1 MWRKYRSLVII
12 LVLSSVV
19 GLIGLG
25 KPLDQMLSASRY
37 YVDPIPASGDIV
49 AVGIDKK
56 ALVQAGAWPWNRTRY
71 AELMDNLYAA
81 GAKRVVFDFAFD
93 AAGTP
98 EGNAA
103 FSAALARNS
112 KKTWLLIMPF
122 VDGTDS
128 QYGERRFGDHA
139 QFASATSNVW
149 LGGLVQSYDATFRI
163 GGVDRPALPLVLA
176 RDNVAG
182 PASDDKIM
190 VDYAIDRSTIP
201 YVSAADVLGN
211 RLGNKV
217 QGRTILIGAND
228 QGIGDMF
235 ATPLGERTA
244 GMFIAITGAETLKRG
259 QPTAIGWV
267 PSFAASIIVAY
278 LIGSVKRRRL
288 QILARIAWVMA
299 LIVLPIATAYL
310 NLSVEIFP
318 ALLVFSLLSAAW
330 SFDRIKKQALDDEID
345 GLGSVTRAE
354 EEGVSG
360 AAALVCLVINNDAQ
374 IRSTLPPEDQ
384 KKIWDSLHRRV
395 SFAIGNHPVYRQA
408 NCLFWGEDAAS
419 FAEIRD
425 RLHGLHAVVRMPTW
439 ISGDDVKVEGFF
451 GVDMQKELPLRARI
465 AGAMAA
471 VRDGLGVRI
480 VQNNPVDRTE
490 AMWGLTMSSEIN
502 KGLARGDFWVS
513 YQPQLDCRTGMVVG
527 AEALIRW
534 NHPEKGLLNPAL
546 FITAAEK
553 AGELGAL
560 TEFVLGDVAHM
571 MRAVGRK
578 ASNLQWSV
586 NISPRQLADDAVSVM
601 IARHFVQMGGNPA
614 HLTIELTETASLV
627 DIPNFEKELCAL
639 RHLGVELSADDY
651 GSGVSTLEN
660 LKSSQVRE
668 LKIDKQFV
676 LTMRDGNPE
685 YHMVRSTI
693 MMAHALGL
701 RVVAEGVEDQETAL
715 LLQRLRCDRAQGY
728 HFAKPMTKKEFLAFV
743 GQGLEAA

>member
-25 KPLDQMLSASRY
+25 KPLDQILSTSRY

-49 AVGIDKK
+49 AVGIDGK
-56 ALVQAGAWPWNRTRY
+56 ALDEGGAWPWNRARY
-71 AELMDNLYAA
+71 ADLVNNLYAA
-81 GAKRVVFDFAFD
+81 GAKRVVFDFAFE
-93 AAGTP
+93 ASGTP
-98 EGNAA
+98 EGNAR
-103 FSAALARNS
+103 FSESLARHD
-112 KKTWLLIMPF
+112 KKTWLLVMLPDKASGSPF
-122 VDGTDS
+122 PATK
-128 QYGERRFGDHA
+128 FTDHA
-139 QFASATSNVW
+139 RLASATSSVW
-149 LGGLVQSYDATFRI
+149 FGNLVRSYDRFTTI
-163 GGVDRPALPLVLA
+163 DGSNLPSLPVVLA
-176 RDNVAG
+176 GDEAANKAN
-182 PASDDKIM
+182 DEILI
-190 VDYAIDRSTIP
+190 DYAIDSATIP
-201 YVSAADVLGN
+201 YLSAADVLAN
-211 RLGNKV
+211 RIGDKV
-217 QGRTILIGAND
+217 KGRTVLIGAND
-228 QGIGDMF
+228 PGLGDMF
-235 ATPLGERTA
+235 ATPFKDRIA
-244 GMFIAITGAETLKRG
+244 GMFIAITGAETLKLG
-259 QPTAIGWV
+259 KLMSLGWLPAFLISCVTAYIIGN
-267 PSFAASIIVAY
+267 I
-278 LIGSVKRRRL
+278 RRRGL
-288 QILARIAWVMA
+288 QIMARIVWVTG
-299 LIVLPIATAYL
+299 LILVPLVVTYIGARIE
-310 NLSVEIFP
+310 VFP
-318 ALLVFSLLSAAW
+318 AIVVFSLLSTVR
-330 SFDRIKKQALDDEID
+330 SFDRIKKQALEDEID
-345 GLGSVTRAE
+345 GLGSVARAE

-360 AAALVCLVINNDAQ
+360 TAALVCLVINNDAQ
-374 IRSTLPPEDQ
+374 IRSTLSPLDQ

-395 SFAIGNHPVYRQA
+395 SFAIGNRPVYRQA
-408 NCLFWGEDAAS
+408 NCLFWGEETS
-419 FAEIRD
+419 GFPEIRD

-471 VRDGLGVRI
+471 VRDGMGVRI
-480 VQNNPVDRTE
+480 VQNNPVNRTE

-502 KGLARGDFWVS
+502 KGLSRGDFWVS
-513 YQPQLDCRTGMVVG
+513 YQPQVDCKTGVVVG

-560 TEFVLGDVAHM
+560 TEFVLGDVAQT
-571 MRAVGRK
+571 MRALGHK
-578 ASNLQWSV
+578 APALQWSV

-601 IARHFVQMGGNPA
+601 VARHFAQMGGNPA
-614 HLTIELTETASLV
+614 RLTIELTETASLV
-627 DIPNFEKELCAL
+627 DIPNVEKELAAL
-639 RHLGVELSADDY
+639 RGLGVELSADDY

-728 HFAKPMTKKEFLAFV
+728 HFAKPMTKKEFLSFIS
-743 GQGLEAA
+743 QGLEAA

>member
-25 KPLDQMLSASRY
+25 KPLDQMLETTRY
-37 YVDPIPASGDIV
+37 YVDPVPASGDIV
-49 AVGIDKK
+49 AVGIDSK
-56 ALVQAGAWPWNRTRY
+56 ALAAEGAWPWNRAKY
-71 AELMDNLYAA
+71 AEMLDKLYQA
-81 GAKRVVFDFAFD
+81 GAKRVVFDFAFE

-98 EGNAA
+98 EGNAN
-103 FSAALARNS
+103 FSAALARHHKQSWVLVIGS
-112 KKTWLLIMPF
+112 KDKSASSFPIKAIADHTHFTSAESSTL
-122 VDGTDS
+122 
-128 QYGERRFGDHA
+128 FG
-139 QFASATSNVW
+139 N
-149 LGGLVQSYDATFRI
+149 LVRSYDRTVTVE
-163 GGVDRPALPLVLA
+163 GRPLPSLPVVLA
-176 RDNVAG
+176 GLENVQANL
-182 PASDDKIM
+182 KEEILI
-190 VDYAIDRSTIP
+190 DYSIDRSSIP
-201 YVSAADVLGN
+201 YLSAADVLAGQI
-211 RLGNKV
+211 GDKV
-217 QGRTILIGAND
+217 EGRTVLIGAND
-228 QGIGDMF
+228 QGLGDMF
-235 ATPLGERTA
+235 ATPFQDRTA
-244 GMFIAITGAETLKRG
+244 GMFVAILGAEALKFG
-259 QPTAIGWV
+259 SVLSLGWIPAFLV
-267 PSFAASIIVAY
+267 SCIAAY
-278 LIGSVKRRRL
+278 LISNIRRRGA
-288 QILARIAWVMA
+288 QIIARIGWGIGLLLLP
-299 LIVLPIATAYL
+299 LISTYFNFSIEVLPG
-310 NLSVEIFP
+310 
-318 ALLVFSLLSAAW
+318 LLVFALLSTAR
-330 SFDRIKKQALDDEID
+330 SFDRVRKQALEDEID

-513 YQPQLDCRTGMVVG
+513 YQPQLDCKTGMVVG

-578 ASNLQWSV
+578 ASALQWSV

-614 HLTIELTETASLV
+614 HLTVELTETASLA

>member
-25 KPLDQMLSASRY
+25 KPLEQILNAGRY
-37 YVDPIPASGDIV
+37 YFDPVPASGDIV
-49 AVGIDKK
+49 AVGIDQK
-56 ALVQAGAWPWNRTRY
+56 ALTQAGAWPWNRTRY
-71 AELMDNLYAA
+71 AELVDNLYAA
-81 GAKRVVFDFAFD
+81 GAKRVVFDFAFE

-103 FSAALARNS
+103 FSGALARND
-112 KKTWLLIMPF
+112 KKTWLLTMPP

-128 QYGERRFGDHA
+128 RYGEKRFGDHA
-139 QFASATSNVW
+139 RFASATSNVW
-149 LGGLVQSYDATFRI
+149 FGSLVQSYDLSVRI
-163 GGVDRPALPLVLA
+163 GGIERPALPVVLA
-176 RDNVAG
+176 RDNFVQAE
-182 PASDDKIM
+182 SNNKVMI
-190 VDYAIDRSTIP
+190 DYAIDPATIP
-201 YVSAADVLGN
+201 YLSAADVLSN
-211 RLGNKV
+211 RLGNTV
-217 QGRTILIGAND
+217 RGRTILIGAND
-228 QGIGDMF
+228 PGIGDMF
-235 ATPLGERTA
+235 ATPLRDRTA

-259 QPTAIGWV
+259 QPFAIGWL
-267 PSFAASIIVAY
+267 PAFILSIGIAY
-278 LIGSVKRRRL
+278 AIGSLKRRRM
-288 QILARIAWVMA
+288 QILARIGWITA
-299 LIVLPIATAYL
+299 LILLPVATTYL
-310 NLSVEIFP
+310 NLNIEVLP

-345 GLGSVTRAE
+345 GLGSVARAE

-374 IRSTLPPEDQ
+374 IRSTLTAEDQ

-408 NCLFWGEDAAS
+408 NCLFWGEEAAS

-439 ISGDDVKVEGFF
+439 INGDDVKVEGFF

-480 VQNNPVDRTE
+480 VQNNPVDRSE
-490 AMWGLTMSSEIN
+490 ALWGLTMSSEIN
-502 KGLARGDFWVS
+502 KGLARGDFWVA
-513 YQPQLDCRTGMVVG
+513 YQPQLDCKTGMVVG

-534 NHPEKGLLNPAL
+534 NHPDKGLLNPAL
-546 FITAAEK
+546 FISAAEK

-560 TEFVLGDVAHM
+560 TEFVLGDVAQM
-571 MRAVGRK
+571 MRARARK
-578 ASNLQWSV
+578 APALQWSV

-601 IARHFVQMGGNPA
+601 VARHFVQMGGDPA
-614 HLTIELTETASLV
+614 RLTIELTETASLA
-627 DIPNFEKELCAL
+627 DIPNFEKELGAL
-639 RHLGVELSADDY
+639 RRLGVELSADDY

-701 RVVAEGVEDQETAL
+701 RVVAEGVENQETAL
-715 LLQRLRCDRAQGY
+715 LLHRLRCDRAQGY

-743 GQGLEAA
+743 NQGLEAA